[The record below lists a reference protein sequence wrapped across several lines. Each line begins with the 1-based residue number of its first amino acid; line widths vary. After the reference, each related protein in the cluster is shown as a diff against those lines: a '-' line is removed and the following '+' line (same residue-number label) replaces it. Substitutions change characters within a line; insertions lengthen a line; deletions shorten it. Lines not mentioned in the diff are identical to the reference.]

1 MQLNSKHVDRAP
13 KLPHFLQ
20 LHFVNKVV
28 TFFAFSPFCIPL
40 MGHCHEFRK
49 KSLKKGSVSSKFSPS
64 EKLPEVSH
72 SDTGWILG

>member
-40 MGHCHEFRK
+40 MGHCHELRNQV
-49 KSLKKGSVSSKFSPS
+49 LKKGTFHLNFHHVKM
-64 EKLPEVSH
+64 H
-72 SDTGWILG
+72 SYALI

>member
-28 TFFAFSPFCIPL
+28 TSFAFSPFCIPL
-40 MGHCHEFRK
+40 MGHCHEFRNQ
-49 KSLKKGSVSSKFSPS
+49 V
-64 EKLPEVSH
+64 
-72 SDTGWILG
+72 LGGHFI